1 MSSSI
6 PVVLFVYARPDLLRC
21 TLASL
26 EANQIPQLYVFSD
39 APRNSSV
46 APAVEEVRRIVE
58 DIDWCDIHCEKN
70 SVNLGLGKSILRG
83 VGSVLERH
91 DAAIIFEDDIV
102 CAPHTYKYISAAL
115 DHYAHDDQVMS
126 VAGWTH
132 PKIRP
137 PVSADQPFFSGRF
150 ACWGWGT
157 WRRAWKGMDVR
168 AATLLTRCRLRC
180 RDVYRYGADIP
191 EMAFLESATNTWA
204 VRFALLHMLKK
215 GLCLHPPRSLTL
227 HIGFDDRSENCRGDG
242 GLGMTMESL
251 LPAPPLPEKWPE
263 PIENSECPLLWQTL
277 HGGTPSLSARMAL
290 AGRHLRTRI
299 RYRLNCIK
307 DSRMLQRVLGR

>member
-126 VAGWTH
+126 VTGWAH
-132 PKIRP
+132 PRIRP
-137 PVSADQPFFSGRF
+137 PLPVQQPFFSGRF
-150 ACWGWGT
+150 CCWGWGT
-157 WRRAWKGMDVR
+157 WRRSWSGMEIG
-168 AATLLTRCRLRC
+168 AAKLLTRCRLRC
-180 RDVYRYGADIP
+180 RDVYRYGADVP
-191 EMAFLESATNTWA
+191 EMAFWESATNMWA
-204 VRFALLHMLKK
+204 VRFALLHILRN
-215 GLCLHPPRSLTL
+215 GLCMHPPRSLTS
-227 HIGFDDRSENCRGDG
+227 HIGFDERSENCKADS
-242 GLGMTMESL
+242 GLGISIESL
-251 LPAPPLPEKWPE
+251 LPAPPPPEKWPE
-263 PIENSECPLLWQTL
+263 PIEHSQCPSLWQTVY
-277 HGGTPSLSARMAL
+277 GERPRVYTRMAI
-290 AGRHLRTRI
+290 AARHLSLRI
-299 RYRLNCIK
+299 RYRLNNA
-307 DSRMLQRVLGR
+307 RAAR